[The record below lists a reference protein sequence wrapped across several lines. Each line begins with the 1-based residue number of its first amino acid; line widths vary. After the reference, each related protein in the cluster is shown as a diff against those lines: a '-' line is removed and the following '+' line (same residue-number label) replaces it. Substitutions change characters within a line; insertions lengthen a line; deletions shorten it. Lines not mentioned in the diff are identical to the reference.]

1 MKEIASK
8 RAAGLAVGSALVAVA
23 TLMIRV
29 PITPTRGYINL
40 GDTMVLLF
48 AILLG
53 PLLGGT
59 AGGIGSALADI
70 LGGYP
75 HWAPW
80 TLIIK
85 GIEGAIAGQ
94 ISKRKGFFI
103 GIGTCLGALEM
114 VVGYFLV
121 ESYLYGI
128 GSAVVELPGNVIQA
142 LSGIIFSNIVYMA
155 LNKMGLS
162 FDLS

>member
-1 MKEIASK
+1 MQQDTSK
-8 RAAGLAVGSALVAVA
+8 KAAGLAVGAALVAVA

-29 PITPTRGYINL
+29 PIAPTRGYINL

-53 PLLGGT
+53 PVVGGA

-70 LGGYP
+70 MGGYP

-85 GIEGAIAGQ
+85 GIEGAIAGE
-94 ISKRKGFFI
+94 ISKRKKFFI
-103 GIGTCLGALEM
+103 LIGTCLGAFEM
-114 VVGYFLV
+114 VIGYFLV
-121 ESYLYGI
+121 ESYLYGV
-128 GSAVVELPGNVIQA
+128 GAAAVELPGNVIQA
-142 LSGIIFSNIVYMA
+142 VSGIVFSNVVYVA
-155 LNKMGLS
+155 LNKMGIS
-162 FDLS
+162 FD